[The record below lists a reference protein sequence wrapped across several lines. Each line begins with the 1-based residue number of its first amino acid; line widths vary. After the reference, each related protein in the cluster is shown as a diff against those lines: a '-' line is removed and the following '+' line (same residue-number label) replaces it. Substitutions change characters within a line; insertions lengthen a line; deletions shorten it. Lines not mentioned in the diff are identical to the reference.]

1 MSNCYKINKWAVKL
15 VNLFCLAA
23 CVLIWCG
30 CNADEEDS
38 IKENPYSGGREPF
51 KLKLLMET
59 PKPETAGPGAEV
71 MFQASGLT
79 PSRRPSGLRKTIN

>member
-1 MSNCYKINKWAVKL
+1 MI
-15 VNLFCLAA
+15 
-23 CVLIWCG
+23 ITIGRECG

-79 PSRRPSGLRKTIN
+79 PYVQGDQ